1 MKRTSIAP
9 LLMTCVLTL
18 ALLGC
23 RNAPGKPKPGDEALS
38 PEQVLNFNTL
48 YKQNCSACHGED
60 GRKGAAISLSNAVYI
75 AMAGET
81 TIQRITANGVPQTL
95 MPAFAKSNGGM
106 LTDQQVAVLAHGIVE
121 NWGRPTILNGHAPP
135 AYTSTLTGDAVAG
148 FQAFT
153 TFCARCHG
161 ADGRGIS
168 AKTSSQSSA
177 ESTGSIVD
185 PAYLALIS
193 DQSLRS
199 TIIAGRPD
207 EHMPD
212 WRTDASGPNTR
223 AMTDQEITD
232 TVTWLA
238 SKRIATPGQPYRQHE

>member
-1 MKRTSIAP
+1 
-9 LLMTCVLTL
+9 MTCVITL
-18 ALLGC
+18 VLLGC
-23 RNAPGKPKPGDEALS
+23 RDAPGKPKPGDETPR
-38 PEQVLNFNTL
+38 PEQVLNFNML
-48 YKQNCSACHGED
+48 YQQNCSACHGEN
-60 GRKGAAISLSNAVYI
+60 GRKGAAISLSNAVYV
-75 AMAGET
+75 AAAGET
-81 TIQRITANGVPQTL
+81 TIQRITANGVPGTL
-95 MPAFAKSNGGM
+95 MPAFAKNRGGM

-121 NWGRPTILNGHAPP
+121 NWAGPNTLNGETPP
-135 AYTSTLTGDAVAG
+135 AYTSTLAGNSEAG

-161 ADGRGIS
+161 TAGTGIS
-168 AKTSSQSSA
+168 AKTSSQSLA

-185 PAYLALIS
+185 PAYLALMS

-212 WRTDASGPNTR
+212 WRTDANGPNTR
-223 AMTDQEITD
+223 AMTEQEITD
-232 TVTWLA
+232 TVAWLA